1 MRYTNTSDNRKF
13 GGFCEEKIDSL
24 VRQETC
30 SLSLLLLFPLL
41 HLQTE
46 SLPRRLEWSKVGCAY
61 LTRSRQV
68 LRGRVVRLAVTWQ
81 RWFWCR
87 DVHAMPRTHFCLRD
101 KGKLGGLNFSNNNN
115 VLNTV
120 GHVQV
125 NKEN

>member
-68 LRGRVVRLAVTWQ
+68 LRGRVV
-81 RWFWCR
+81 
-87 DVHAMPRTHFCLRD
+87 
-101 KGKLGGLNFSNNNN
+101 
-115 VLNTV
+115 
-120 GHVQV
+120 
-125 NKEN
+125 

>member
-46 SLPRRLEWSKVGCAY
+46 RVFLAGWSGVKWGALTSLGVGRY
-61 LTRSRQV
+61 S
-68 LRGRVVRLAVTWQ
+68 G
-81 RWFWCR
+81 
-87 DVHAMPRTHFCLRD
+87 
-101 KGKLGGLNFSNNNN
+101 GGLYDS
-115 VLNTV
+115 L
-120 GHVQV
+120 
-125 NKEN
+125 